1 MDGTPRIWSTSSSP
15 STASLQFG
23 TVFSVEI
30 VDERPGI
37 LTFSVTGTSAEAM
50 FKNES
55 GGHRWQR
62 VPPSEKR
69 GRVHTSTVTVAVMPD
84 PTEVELPRI
93 PDREL
98 SWSVCRGTGAGG
110 QKRNKTETT
119 VVLKHLPTGLQIRCE
134 DTRSQQKNRA
144 LALQLLRAKLWE
156 RQQDKAAQDRALDRK
171 QQCGQGQRGDKRRTI
186 RMQDGVVTDHVL
198 GKRWNLKQ
206 YLRGEWD

>member
-1 MDGTPRIWSTSSSP
+1 M
-15 STASLQFG
+15 
-23 TVFSVEI
+23 
-30 VDERPGI
+30 
-37 LTFSVTGTSAEAM
+37 TGTKAEQV

-55 GGHRWQR
+55 GGMRWQR
-62 VPPSEKR
+62 IPPSEKR
-69 GRVHTSTVTVAVMPD
+69 GRVHTSTVTVAVLPD
-84 PTEVELPRI
+84 PTEVDLPRI

-98 SWSVCRGTGAGG
+98 EWSTCRGTGAGG

-119 VVLKHLPTGLQIRCE
+119 VVLKHLPTGLQVRCE

-156 RQQDKAAQDRALDRK
+156 RQQEESRKARAQDRK
-171 QQCGQGQRGDKRRTI
+171 QQVGAGMRSDKRRTI
-186 RMQDGVVTDHVL
+186 RMQDGIVTDHVL